1 MVKSSVTRPVRTETG
16 LGNPS
21 TEFFSND
28 VEAVHFMVN
37 YGLHFDREKPHVFID
52 SVKDVIET
60 QYRSEDRAVFGKGL
74 YGIRKGFELF
84 LLNDL
89 KLSSMTAVQ
98 RLSKVKEFQ
107 KEVMRSQKDYVTITA
122 PAAPQGSELSVT
134 VMESGITKMSIVI
147 LATMLE
153 KANELLWH
161 EDLIVKKPG
170 VTIITDILDNDISI
184 PLEKLCLQFRI
195 VIIIIY
201 FLYYMLQN

>member
-1 MVKSSVTRPVRTETG
+1 
-16 LGNPS
+16 
-21 TEFFSND
+21 
-28 VEAVHFMVN
+28 
-37 YGLHFDREKPHVFID
+37 
-52 SVKDVIET
+52 
-60 QYRSEDRAVFGKGL
+60 
-74 YGIRKGFELF
+74 
-84 LLNDL
+84 
-89 KLSSMTAVQ
+89 MTAVQ